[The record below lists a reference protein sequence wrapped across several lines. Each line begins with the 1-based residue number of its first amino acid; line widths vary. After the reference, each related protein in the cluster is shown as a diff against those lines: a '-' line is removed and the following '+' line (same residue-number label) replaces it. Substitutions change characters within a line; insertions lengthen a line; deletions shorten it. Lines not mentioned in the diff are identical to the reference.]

1 MKRRTLVALA
11 VAATIA
17 PMRFARAQS
26 VSPVIGFLGTTS
38 PEEAAALVAAFR
50 QGLDQTGYAEGRTV
64 AIEYRWADG
73 AYDRLPALAADL
85 VDRHVAVIA
94 AAGSPLAAVA
104 AQAATRS
111 IPIVFANG
119 GDPIALGLA
128 ASLSRPGGNMT
139 GVTFLNNTLSIKR
152 LELLYELLPRAESVA
167 MLVNPD
173 NPTYRAELPFMLET
187 ATARGWRL
195 LVLRATN
202 PDEVEEAFAA
212 ATRQNASALLVA
224 PDGFLDSQRA
234 RLVALAA
241 AHRIPAAY
249 SWPEYAA
256 AGGLVSY
263 GASRSDAYRQAGLYV
278 GRILRGSAPAD
289 LPILQPTHF
298 ELVVNLATA
307 RSLGLAI
314 PQSILLRADQVIE

>member
-263 GASRSDAYRQAGLYV
+263 GASRGDAYRQAGLYV